1 MKRWLIILF
10 IITLSFT
17 FYEIAVSYSLF
28 ETENDIV
35 INSDIGRWQI
45 LVNDES
51 INETTTFEV
60 SNVQVSGEPNVREDY
75 FAPGTSGYFDI
86 VIDPNETEV
95 SIYYEIVCRTDMIQN
110 NQIHLTRIENI
121 DKPDLEYVAPY
132 TYGGIIPLSDIAN
145 GDITTIRFYVEWIN
159 NENNNET
166 DSLYGSSSANFSIPM
181 EITFRQY
188 TGD

>member
-75 FAPGTSGYFDI
+75 FESYQYDKQFHSKYLLLFHLDQLQ
-86 VIDPNETEV
+86 
-95 SIYYEIVCRTDMIQN
+95 YQN
-110 NQIHLTRIENI
+110 NH
-121 DKPDLEYVAPY
+121 
-132 TYGGIIPLSDIAN
+132 
-145 GDITTIRFYVEWIN
+145 
-159 NENNNET
+159 
-166 DSLYGSSSANFSIPM
+166 
-181 EITFRQY
+181 
-188 TGD
+188 